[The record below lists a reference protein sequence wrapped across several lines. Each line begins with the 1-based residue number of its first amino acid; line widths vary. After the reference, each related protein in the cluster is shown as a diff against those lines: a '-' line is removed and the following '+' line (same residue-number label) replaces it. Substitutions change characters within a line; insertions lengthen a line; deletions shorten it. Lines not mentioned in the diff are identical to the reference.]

1 MREPETYK
9 SSPSRDSNS
18 SDLLFEIRD
27 NPRMHIRLLAREDV
41 SNAAH
46 VAVAAYVD
54 DAQDAYLYPKRH
66 EYPSRYLKVK
76 ADIIQHS
83 FEESTELPIVA
94 VLEPNDEGWDGTPE
108 IMGFCI
114 WYREGANQNEEEEQN
129 RGVQK
134 KKPWISSEHYGDSH
148 MRGDY
153 IAIRRD

>member
-1 MREPETYK
+1 MQ
-9 SSPSRDSNS
+9 
-18 SDLLFEIRD
+18 
-27 NPRMHIRLLAREDV
+27 IRLLTREDV

-54 DAQDAYLYPKRH
+54 DAQDAYLYPKRR

-76 ADIIQHS
+76 ADILQHS

-114 WYREGANQNEEEEQN
+114 WYREGADQSEEEEQK
-129 RGVQK
+129 GGLQK
-134 KKPWISSEHYGDSH
+134 KKPWISSENYYDSRT
-148 MRGDY
+148 RGGP
-153 IAIRRD
+153 IGIRRD